1 MRNRRMKRA
10 SWLTVT
16 LLLVFSLAAA
26 KEKYEE
32 KFDKTVA
39 LAKDG
44 KVDISNIS
52 GDITVS
58 SWNQDQVKIEALKVS
73 QASSLEK
80 AKENAAKVTIEVVP
94 EGSLLRIETKYPK
107 SDKFWGGESVNVS
120 VDYKLWIP
128 EKASLKANNIS
139 GDITAEAIG
148 GAAALKAVSGDIQ
161 LTKAAGGAD
170 CNSVSGNVTVADVTG
185 SAFLK
190 SVSGDV
196 KATSIKGS
204 VEAESV
210 SGDVELVEVSEAS
223 TVRVKALSGEVL
235 YRGGIS
241 KQGNYSLK
249 SHSGSV
255 MLYVPADSAFDLEAE
270 TFSGGIE
277 SDFEIKVMGKVSPK
291 ELSGSV
297 NGGGAVLK
305 VSSFS
310 GDIKL
315 KKS

>member
-10 SWLTVT
+10 SWLVVT

-44 KVDISNIS
+44 KVDIGNIS
-52 GDITVS
+52 GDITVMTWS
-58 SWNQDQVKIEALKVS
+58 QDQVKIEALKVS

-80 AKENAAKVTIEVVP
+80 AKENAAKVTIEVIP

-107 SDKFWGGESVNVS
+107 SDKFWGGDSVNVS

-128 EKASLKANNIS
+128 EKAALKANNIS

-148 GAAALKAVSGDIQ
+148 GAAALRAVSGDIQ

-170 CNSVSGNVTVADVTG
+170 CNSGSGNVTVADVTG

-210 SGDVELVEVSEAS
+210 SGDVELVEVSEAT

-249 SHSGSV
+249 SHSGNV
-255 MLYVPADSAFDLEAE
+255 ALYIPAH
-270 TFSGGIE
+270 
-277 SDFEIKVMGKVSPK
+277 
-291 ELSGSV
+291 
-297 NGGGAVLK
+297 
-305 VSSFS
+305 
-310 GDIKL
+310 
-315 KKS
+315 

>member
-1 MRNRRMKRA
+1 MTNRQWKRTA
-10 SWLTVT
+10 CLVVS
-16 LLLVFSLAAA
+16 LLFVFSWASAR
-26 KEKYEE
+26 ERYEE

-52 GDITVS
+52 GDIVVAV
-58 SWNQDQVKIEALKVS
+58 WNQDQVKVEAVKVS

-80 AKENAAKVTIEVVP
+80 AKENAGKVAIEVVQ
-94 EGSLLRIETKYPK
+94 EGNLVRIETQYPK
-107 SDKFWGGESVNVS
+107 SNKFWGGDSVDVS

-128 EKASLKANNIS
+128 EKAALRANNVS
-139 GDITAEAIG
+139 GDVTAESIG
-148 GAAALKAVSGDIQ
+148 GAAALKAVSGDVR
-161 LTKAAGGAD
+161 LAKGAGGAD
-170 CNSVSGNVTVADVTG
+170 CNSVSGNVTVAEVTG

-190 SVSGDV
+190 SVSGNV
-196 KATSIKGS
+196 KASLVKGS
-204 VEAESV
+204 VEAETV
-210 SGDVELVEVSEAS
+210 SGDVELLDVSEAP
-223 TVRVKALSGEVL
+223 TVRVKALSGDVL
-235 YRGGIS
+235 YRGQVS

-249 SHSGSV
+249 SHSGDV
-255 MLYVPADSAFDLEAE
+255 VLYLPADSAFDFEAE

-277 SDFEIKVMGKVSPK
+277 SDFEIKLVGKISPR
-291 ELSGSV
+291 EMTGSV

-310 GDIKL
+310 GDVKL

>member
-1 MRNRRMKRA
+1 MKRA

>member
-1 MRNRRMKRA
+1 MTNRQLKA
-10 SWLTVT
+10 TGWLVIS
-16 LLLVFSLAAA
+16 LLLVFSAAAA

-44 KVDISNIS
+44 KVDISNVS
-52 GDITVS
+52 GDITVV
-58 SWNQDQVKIEALKVS
+58 SWNQDQVKIEAVKYS
-73 QASSLEK
+73 EASSIEK
-80 AKENAAKVTIEVVP
+80 AKENAAKVTIEVVQ

-107 SDKFWGGESVNVS
+107 SGSFWGGESVNVS

-128 EKASLKANNIS
+128 EKAALKANNVS
-139 GDITAEAIG
+139 GDVTAESIG
-148 GAAALKAVSGDIQ
+148 GAAALKAVSGDIR
-161 LTKAAGGAD
+161 LTKAASGAD
-170 CNSVSGNVTVADVTG
+170 CNSVSGNVTVTDLAG

-196 KATSIKGS
+196 KASQIKGS

-210 SGDVELVEVSEAS
+210 SGEIELLDVSEAP
-223 TVRVKALSGEVL
+223 TVRAKALSGGVE
-235 YRGGIS
+235 YRGSIS

-249 SHSGSV
+249 SHSGDV
-255 MLYVPADSAFDLEAE
+255 VLYLPASSAFDFEAE

-277 SDFEIKVMGKVSPK
+277 TDFEIKVVGQVSPK
-291 ELSGSV
+291 EMSGSV

>member
-1 MRNRRMKRA
+1 MSDRRMRGTA
-10 SWLTVT
+10 WLVIS
-16 LLLVFSLAAA
+16 LLLVFSLAVA

-32 KFDKTVA
+32 KFEKTVA

-52 GDITVS
+52 GDITVV

-73 QASSLEK
+73 EASSLEK

-107 SDKFWGGESVNVS
+107 SGKFWGGDSVDVS

-128 EKASLKANNIS
+128 EKAALKANNIS
-139 GDITAEAIG
+139 GDITAESIG
-148 GAAALKAVSGDIQ
+148 GAAALKAVSGDVQI
-161 LTKAAGGAD
+161 TKAAAGAD

-185 SAFLK
+185 DAFLK
-190 SVSGDV
+190 SISGDIKASVV
-196 KATSIKGS
+196 KGA

-210 SGDVELVEVSEAS
+210 SGDVELMDVSEAP
-223 TVRVKALSGEVL
+223 TARVKALSGEVVF
-235 YRGGIS
+235 RGRLS

-255 MLYVPADSAFDLEAE
+255 SLYLPADSAFDLEAE
-270 TFSGGIE
+270 TFSGGIR
-277 SDFEIKVMGKVSPK
+277 SDFEIKVVGQVSPK
-291 ELSGSV
+291 EMSGTV

-310 GDIKL
+310 GDIQL
-315 KKS
+315 KKI

>member
-1 MRNRRMKRA
+1 MKNRRLKA
-10 SWLTVT
+10 TGWLVSA
-16 LLLVFSLAAA
+16 LLIVFSVAAA

-52 GDITVS
+52 GDITVV
-58 SWNQDQVKIEALKVS
+58 SWNQDQVKIEAVKFS
-73 QASSLEK
+73 EASSLEK
-80 AKENAAKVTIEVVP
+80 AKENAAKVTIEVVQ
-94 EGSLLRIETKYPK
+94 EGNLLRIETKYPK

-120 VDYKLWIP
+120 VEYKLWIP
-128 EKASLKANNIS
+128 EKAALKAHNIS
-139 GDITAEAIG
+139 GDVTAEAIG
-148 GAAALKAVSGDIQ
+148 GAAALKTVSGDVQ
-161 LTKAAGGAD
+161 LSKAAAGAD
-170 CNSVSGNVTVADVTG
+170 CNSVSGNVTVTEVTG

-196 KATSIKGS
+196 KANLVKGS

-210 SGDVELVEVSEAS
+210 SGDIDLLDVSEAPA
-223 TVRVKALSGEVL
+223 VRAKALSGGVQ
-235 YRGGIS
+235 YRGSIS

-249 SHSGSV
+249 SHSGDV
-255 MLYVPADSAFDLEAE
+255 VLYLPAGSAFDFEAE

-277 SDFEIKVMGKVSPK
+277 TDFEIKVIGQVSPK
-291 ELSGSV
+291 EMSGSV

>member
-1 MRNRRMKRA
+1 MINRRMKKTG
-10 SWLTVT
+10 WLAIS
-16 LLLVFSLAAA
+16 LLLLFSLAAA
-26 KEKYEE
+26 KEKVEE
-32 KFDKTVA
+32 KFEKTVA

-52 GDITVS
+52 GDITVMT
-58 SWNQDQVKIEALKVS
+58 WAQDQVKIEALKIS
-73 QASSLEK
+73 EASSLEK

-94 EGSLLRIETKYPK
+94 EGNLLRIETKYPK
-107 SDKFWGGESVNVS
+107 SGKFWGGESVNVS

-128 EKASLKANNIS
+128 EKAALKASNIS
-139 GDITAEAIG
+139 GDVTAEAIG
-148 GAAALKAVSGDIQ
+148 GAAALKAVSGDVQ
-161 LTKAAGGAD
+161 LTKAAAGAD

-196 KATSIKGS
+196 KASVVKGS
-204 VEAESV
+204 IEAESV
-210 SGDVELVEVSEAS
+210 SGDIELTDVSEAP
-223 TVRVKALSGEVL
+223 TARVKALSGEVL
-235 YRGGIS
+235 FRGRLS
-241 KQGNYSLK
+241 KEGNYSLK
-249 SHSGSV
+249 SHSGNV
-255 MLYVPADSAFDLEAE
+255 ELYLPADSAFDFEAE

-291 ELSGSV
+291 EMSGSV

-315 KKS
+315 KKI

>member
-1 MRNRRMKRA
+1 MTIKGMKSA
-10 SWLTVT
+10 ACLVVSC
-16 LLLVFSLAAA
+16 LLVFSFGAAR
-26 KEKYEE
+26 EKYEE
-32 KFDKTVA
+32 KFEKTVD
-39 LAKDG
+39 LVKDG
-44 KVDISNIS
+44 KVDIGNIS
-52 GDITVS
+52 GDIWVTT
-58 SWNQDQVKIEALKVS
+58 WNQDQVKIEALKVS
-73 QASSLEK
+73 QASSFEK
-80 AKENAAKVTIEVVP
+80 AKENAAKVAIEVAQ
-94 EGSLLRIETKYPK
+94 EGNLVRIETKYPK
-107 SDKFWGGESVNVS
+107 SEKFWGRESVNVS

-128 EKASLKANNIS
+128 EKAALKANNVS
-139 GDITAEAIG
+139 GDITAEAVG
-148 GAAALKAVSGDIQ
+148 GAVTLKSVSGDV
-161 LTKAAGGAD
+161 LMTKAGSGAE
-170 CNSVSGNVTVADVTG
+170 CNSVSGDITVGEIVG

-196 KATSIKGS
+196 KARSIQGS

-210 SGDVELVEVSEAS
+210 SGDIELREVSEAS

-235 YRGGIS
+235 FRGRLS
-241 KQGNYSLK
+241 KSGNYNLK
-249 SHSGSV
+249 SHSGDV
-255 MLYVPADSAFDLEAE
+255 TLYLPADSAFDFEAE

>member
-1 MRNRRMKRA
+1 MSNKRLKMTG
-10 SWLTVT
+10 WLVIS

-39 LAKDG
+39 LAKEG

-52 GDITVS
+52 GDITVM

-73 QASSLEK
+73 EASSLEK

-94 EGSLLRIETKYPK
+94 EGNLLRIETKYPK
-107 SDKFWGGESVNVS
+107 SGKFWGGDSINVS
-120 VDYKLWIP
+120 IDYKIWIP
-128 EKASLKANNIS
+128 EKAALKANNVS
-139 GDITAEAIG
+139 GDITAESIG
-148 GAAALKAVSGDIQ
+148 GAAALKAVSGDVQ
-161 LTKAAGGAD
+161 LTKAAAGAD
-170 CNSVSGNVTVADVTG
+170 CNSVSGNVTVSVVTG
-185 SAFLK
+185 EAFLK

-196 KATSIKGS
+196 KASVVKGS

-210 SGDVELVEVSEAS
+210 SGDVELTDVSDAP
-223 TVRVKALSGEVL
+223 TARVKALSGEVVF
-235 YRGGIS
+235 RGRLS

-249 SHSGSV
+249 SHSGGV
-255 MLYVPADSAFDLEAE
+255 VLYLPADSAFDLEAE

-277 SDFEIKVMGKVSPK
+277 SDFEIKVVGKVSPK
-291 ELSGSV
+291 EMGGSV
-297 NGGGAVLK
+297 NGGGALLK

-315 KKS
+315 KKI